1 MSAYAYTRQLTAA
14 GDWSF
19 SGDAFDASPA
29 PALEIVLLTLRTWK
43 GRALAVPTFG
53 TDWSRVNKL
62 GTNALADASGVL
74 SDALV
79 PLVRRG
85 VIADLKLNVEVDATR
100 GVLVFDVD
108 FYDPEAR
115 KRRSTGRQDVP

>member
-1 MSAYAYTRQLTAA
+1 MTAYAYARQLTSA

-19 SGDAFDASPA
+19 SGDAFVASPS
-29 PALEIVLLTLRTWK
+29 PALEIVLLTLRTPK
-43 GRALAVPTFG
+43 GRALAAPDFG
-53 TDWSRVNKL
+53 ADWSRVNKL
-62 GTNALADASGVL
+62 GTNALADARGVL

-85 VIADLKLNVEVDATR
+85 VIADLKLSVDVDATR

-108 FYDPEAR
+108 FYDPVAR
-115 KRRSTGRQDVP
+115 ARRTTGRQDVP